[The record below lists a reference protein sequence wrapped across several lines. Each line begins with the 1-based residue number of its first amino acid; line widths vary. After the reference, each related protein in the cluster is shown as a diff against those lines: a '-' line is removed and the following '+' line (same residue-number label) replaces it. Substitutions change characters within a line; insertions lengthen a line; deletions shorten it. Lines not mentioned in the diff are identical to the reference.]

1 MAGWGSSTFLL
12 LLKSCRPKE
21 IIMYSKHALAL
32 TLFIASLAAL
42 PASAGDAVP
51 TPKDEARW
59 DTPDTTPQQR
69 YDTAKKEAMGGYQ
82 QALSDCKALSG
93 AEKSDCTKEA
103 KANFERDM

>member
-1 MAGWGSSTFLL
+1 MN
-12 LLKSCRPKE
+12 
-21 IIMYSKHALAL
+21 SKHALAL

-69 YDTAKKEAMGGYQ
+69 YETARKEAAAAYQ
-82 QALSDCKALSG
+82 QALADCKALSG
-93 AEKSDCTKEA
+93 AEKSSCVKEA
-103 KANFERDM
+103 KANFEHDSAEAKKVLTQQ